1 MTSCAIHNMHNHTRT
16 RLSRLI
22 PLRRPLRPS
31 KSQNSRLCYSEPRP
45 FTSSGL
51 LTSIARP
58 SARPQLTFLSGSS
71 NVLKRSPFQVAASR
85 VLSTEQ
91 RAYIKYKIRMVI
103 YWILV
108 FHVVA
113 FGTWGTY
120 QLFRQ
125 DWLDRLYPSPNEW
138 SIWCRYRWRTVKHEE
153 LDLGRSRG
161 MVQWSMV
168 GTWMR
173 SLVSSLEETGSNGRS
188 ADHELKY
195 QDDYD
200 ASIPGID
207 PIEIRTRPEDLNGE
221 KAWDN
226 RIGFDITAKSEEWR
240 RGYWEAIMTLCKAAE
255 MRDGF
260 MTHPKIGTAYPPQYI
275 RSEANPYPKPLPPQ
289 IPFPIADE
297 SECYRTL
304 EKPSFH
310 YIRLL
315 TTKGFTPEQR
325 MHTGVAYANWLD
337 LCGQTDQAEQM
348 YKWSLDRAVEGVS
361 NPDTFVDLRTGVI
374 RPTAPYVTPNIIT
387 VTTALASHHARSDHI
402 SPALNIYLSV
412 LRARKASPPAP
423 RSRQYPATKPDLSLT
438 NFESVI
444 RWTRS
449 LFRNPKFPPP
459 PRSGDHVFERAASN
473 ECEEAALVAYVGEI
487 LFARGNRRAEG
498 LAWTRDAT
506 DTAEE
511 MGRDGLL
518 EHSAKQV
525 CSQCLHTGLQNWTSM
540 TKQLAREKEEKIGVE
555 RRVIKKVDGG
565 VSLGVEEGTGLVTFR
580 PDENLL
586 AGRSREMTLADAR
599 ELTKRAAFST
609 AGTDIIQ
616 NPGDGV
622 QGSAERGFLGSI
634 AHSLHRMVSP
644 SFRRDED
651 FIMCND
657 WNREAWLAEQRLSEY
672 ETNAVNRK
680 LSALISGHSSWF
692 VA

>member
-1 MTSCAIHNMHNHTRT
+1 MQNHVRT
-16 RLSRLI
+16 RLSRLF
-22 PLRRPLRPS
+22 PLRRPLRPA
-31 KSQNSRLCYSEPRP
+31 KSRNDRVRYFEPRP
-45 FTSSGL
+45 FTSSGI

-58 SARPQLTFLSGSS
+58 SARSQLGFLSGSS
-71 NVLKRSPFQVAASR
+71 NVPKRSPFQVAASR

-108 FHVVA
+108 FHIVG
-113 FGTWGTY
+113 FGIWGSF

-138 SIWCRYRWRTVKHEE
+138 SLFCRYRWRTVKHEE

-173 SLVSSLEETGSNGRS
+173 SLISNLEQSAFNGRW

-195 QDDYD
+195 QEDYD

-207 PIEIRTRPEDLNGE
+207 PLEIHTRPENLNGE

-226 RIGFDITAKSEEWR
+226 RIGFDITAKSVEWR
-240 RGYWEAIMTLCKAAE
+240 RGYWEAMMTLCKAAE
-255 MRDGF
+255 MRDGY

-275 RSEANPYPKPLPPQ
+275 RSEENPYPKPLPPQ

-297 SECYRTL
+297 SECFRTI

-315 TTKGFTPEQR
+315 TTKGFTAEQR
-325 MHTGVAYANWLD
+325 MHAGVAYANWLD
-337 LCGQTDQAEQM
+337 LCGQTDLAEQM
-348 YKWSLDRAVEGVS
+348 YRWSLNRALEGIS
-361 NPDTFVDLRTGVI
+361 RPDSFVDRKTGVI
-374 RPTAPYVTPNIIT
+374 RPSAPYVTPNIIT
-387 VTTALASHHARSDHI
+387 VTTALASHHARLDNI

-412 LRARKASPPAP
+412 LRARKASPPAS
-423 RSRQYPATKPDLSLT
+423 RERQYPTPKPDLSLT
-438 NFESVI
+438 NFDSIV
-444 RWTRS
+444 RWIRS
-449 LFRNPKFPPP
+449 LPRPPKFPPP
-459 PRSGDHVFERAASN
+459 PRSGDEPFERAASN

-487 LFARGNRRAEG
+487 LFARGNRRSEG

-506 DTAEE
+506 EVAEE
-511 MGRDGLL
+511 MSHDSLL

-525 CSQCLHTGLQNWTSM
+525 CNQCLHTGLQNWSSM
-540 TKQLAREKEEKIGVE
+540 TKQLAREKEAKIGVE
-555 RRVIKKVDGG
+555 KRVIKKVDGG
-565 VSLGVEEGTGLVTFR
+565 VSLGDEEGTGLVTFR
-580 PDENLL
+580 PDQNLL
-586 AGRSREMTLADAR
+586 AGRSKEMTLADAK

-609 AGTDIIQ
+609 AGTEIIE
-616 NPGDGV
+616 PPIEGGV
-622 QGSAERGFLGSI
+622 NGPANRGIFGSI
-634 AHSLHRMVSP
+634 THSLHRLVSP
-644 SFRRDED
+644 SFKRDED
-651 FIMCND
+651 FVTQND
-657 WNREAWLAEQRLSEY
+657 WNREAWLAEQRLSEF
-672 ETNAVNRK
+672 ETQEVNKK